1 LDAKLFATPRHVHL
15 MTGLSILS
23 LNQTVFIRGN
33 SSAHNQFT
41 AVLSRFGPAGTPSR
55 VSYHQGVAQNNHE
68 PAFLLVGNP
77 LMNDA
82 QLSQTAD
89 RAKTRQPGLL
99 LMPTQIVLS
108 SYHPGKMRF
117 WLETK

>member
-1 LDAKLFATPRHVHL
+1 MNTSLFFFSIFAKRTY
-15 MTGLSILS
+15 
-23 LNQTVFIRGN
+23 
-33 SSAHNQFT
+33 SAHNQFT
-41 AVLSRFGPAGTPSR
+41 AGLSRFGPAGTPSR

-99 LMPTQIVLS
+99 VMPTQIVLS
-108 SYHPGKMRF
+108 SYKNSVQSIV
-117 WLETK
+117 LSTY

>member
-1 LDAKLFATPRHVHL
+1 MPLKTAQPEYVQPKYVVST
-15 MTGLSILS
+15 
-23 LNQTVFIRGN
+23 Q
-33 SSAHNQFT
+33 HNQFT
-41 AVLSRFGPAGTPSR
+41 AGLSRFGPAGTPSR

-89 RAKTRQPGLL
+89 RAKTRQPGL
-99 LMPTQIVLS
+99 
-108 SYHPGKMRF
+108 
-117 WLETK
+117 W

>member
-1 LDAKLFATPRHVHL
+1 MSFADRHSSPRSIDGRIVVFHVRFHVVL
-15 MTGLSILS
+15 RRYCWQN
-23 LNQTVFIRGN
+23 NQGN
-33 SSAHNQFT
+33 YSAHNQFT
-41 AVLSRFGPAGTPSR
+41 AGLSRFGPAGTPSR

-82 QLSQTAD
+82 RLSQTAD

-99 LMPTQIVLS
+99 V
-108 SYHPGKMRF
+108 
-117 WLETK
+117 